1 MGFIKSI
8 TQKYIYTLISAY
20 IRSPGCLLTCFY
32 CIPVLKDF
40 KYTSSYF
47 SLLINCI
54 LVFINGQYY
63 SKLACIDYGK
73 KISIYH
79 PYTKKELYPNLNN
92 KEDYPWRNIK
102 EHIAQKVND
111 IALIWNC
118 TNEHKKN
125 AFKNEI
131 FTTKDPKLNFST

>member
-1 MGFIKSI
+1 MMGISGTLSLLYATKVNIMGLWFLSGFPGLLDYSILCCVKMGFIKSI

-73 KISIYH
+73 K
-79 PYTKKELYPNLNN
+79 L
-92 KEDYPWRNIK
+92 IK
-102 EHIAQKVND
+102 EEEKIINS
-111 IALIWNC
+111 
-118 TNEHKKN
+118 KKMEN
-125 AFKNEI
+125 NNTEI
-131 FTTKDPKLNFST
+131 LVR